1 MAVHVTLNRY
11 HYSCD
16 NKPIP
21 RGTMKT
27 SKALAANVLLG
38 ISILA
43 GTFSTTALAH
53 EYTEGEI
60 TIDHPWSRPTP
71 PGVPMGVGY
80 MAITNHGDS
89 DITLTKATTPRAK
102 SVSIHESTMKGGT
115 MSMRPLKDGL
125 TIPAGETVELKPH
138 SYHLMLEKLDGALKE
153 GERVPLTVN
162 FDGAETMEVELNVEP
177 LDGGMEMEEKGMD
190 HSGH

>member
-1 MAVHVTLNRY
+1 
-11 HYSCD
+11 
-16 NKPIP
+16 
-21 RGTMKT
+21 MKT
-27 SKALAANVLLG
+27 LTALAANVLFG
-38 ISILA
+38 FSILA
-43 GTFSTTALAH
+43 GTISTTALAH
-53 EYTEGEI
+53 EYTEGNI

-89 DITLTKATTPRAK
+89 DITFTSATTPRAQN
-102 SVSIHESTMKGGT
+102 VSLHESTMKDGT

-138 SYHLMLEKLDGALKE
+138 GYHLMLEKLKGPLKE
-153 GERVPLTVN
+153 GESIPLTLT
-162 FDGAETMEVELNVEP
+162 FEGAADMNVELNVEP
-177 LDGGMEMEEKGMD
+177 LDGGVQKKDNGMD